1 VSNRSMRKRG
11 FRGVAVAAAVLVLVF
26 VSSRSFGQRLA
37 NNAVAGV
44 GVIPDTHGAIAE
56 ILLHYDPDVY
66 LELEPVYRDLFA
78 ALPYDVRVKV
88 LCPTAAAADDFISS
102 WDSVLEGRVADVI
115 NVGLPI
121 SVWARDRCIARQS
134 LDLRSSS
141 ATFVPV
147 APWEYEPE
155 KSNDLL
161 LQDILHES
169 RLAPTVMDS
178 PLHVE
183 GGNVVSNV
191 RHAFFGSNVLSENGE
206 LAESRLAAEL
216 SRLLGRPYLS
226 VGDEF
231 GDVPW
236 CHIDM
241 YLTPI
246 SEDTVLVA
254 SPHFA
259 FTLLSAHDDCEDDT
273 EGCDELLGSVC
284 PSDTLQN
291 QFDSVAVLMQ
301 RNGYKVYRLPAIAN
315 VSDQWMITYNNIL
328 LDQHN
333 GQRVVYMPVYNIPPL
348 DRAALA
354 IYRGLGFEVH
364 AVDVSAIYERGGALR
379 CIANVTRRRQSCSTP
394 NQARAPG
401 GIRLV
406 NLAGAKAFD
415 GILDRC
421 RNRLAHRN
429 QHNTWSQE
437 GRP

>member
-1 VSNRSMRKRG
+1 MSNESMRKRRSLG
-11 FRGVAVAAAVLVLVF
+11 LAVAAAILVVLVVPGR
-26 VSSRSFGQRLA
+26 SSGQQLA
-37 NNAVAGV
+37 NSAAVHV

-56 ILLHYDPDVY
+56 ILLHYDPDVS
-66 LELEPVYRDLFA
+66 LKLEPVYRDLFA

-134 LDLRSSS
+134 LDLRNSS

-161 LQDILHES
+161 LQDILHEA

-191 RHAFFGSNVLSENGE
+191 RHVFFGSNVLSENAD
-206 LAESRLAAEL
+206 LAELRLAAEL

-226 VGDEF
+226 VSDEF
-231 GDVPW
+231 GNVPW

-246 SEDTVLVA
+246 SEDAVLVA
-254 SPHFA
+254 SPRFA
-259 FTLLSAHDDCEDDT
+259 YALLSDHDDCEDGT
-273 EGCDELLGSVC
+273 ESCDELLGSVC
-284 PSDTLQN
+284 TSDTLQN
-291 QFDSVAVLMQ
+291 QFDSVAALMQ
-301 RNGYKVYRLPAIAN
+301 QNGYKVYRLPAIAN

-333 GQRVVYMPVYNIPPL
+333 GQRVVYMPVYDIPPL
-348 DRAALA
+348 DRTALA

-364 AVDVSAIYERGGALR
+364 AVDVSAIYDRGGALR
-379 CIANVTRRRQSCSTP
+379 CIANVTRRRQPSSTP
-394 NQARAPG
+394 KQAGAHG

-406 NLAGAKAFD
+406 DLAEAKAFD

-421 RNRLAHRN
+421 RHRLARRS
-429 QHNTWSQE
+429 QRNTWSLE
-437 GRP
+437 RSP